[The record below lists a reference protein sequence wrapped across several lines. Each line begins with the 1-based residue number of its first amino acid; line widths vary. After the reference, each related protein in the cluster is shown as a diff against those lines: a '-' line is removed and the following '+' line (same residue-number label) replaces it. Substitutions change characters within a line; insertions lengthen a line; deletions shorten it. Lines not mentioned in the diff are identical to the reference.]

1 MEELTAGQRSL
12 LRAAQLIEA
21 AVEAIDAIDDQDK
34 SLVNWTWEGDLH
46 AVGWQAVL
54 LLPDE
59 LSIGRA
65 EPAPHDAPSAL
76 RAAEQELRRHPIWE
90 YPAGTSALV
99 ADLCDL
105 IIGMTAGDPRS

>member
-1 MEELTAGQRSL
+1 MDELTAGQRSL

-34 SLVNWTWEGDLH
+34 SPADWTWEGDLH

-59 LSIGRA
+59 LPIGRA
-65 EPAPHDAPSAL
+65 EPPPNDALSAL
-76 RAAEQELRRHPIWE
+76 RAAEQELRQHPIWE

-99 ADLCDL
+99 AYVCDL
-105 IIGMTAGDPRS
+105 IIGIPTGDPLS